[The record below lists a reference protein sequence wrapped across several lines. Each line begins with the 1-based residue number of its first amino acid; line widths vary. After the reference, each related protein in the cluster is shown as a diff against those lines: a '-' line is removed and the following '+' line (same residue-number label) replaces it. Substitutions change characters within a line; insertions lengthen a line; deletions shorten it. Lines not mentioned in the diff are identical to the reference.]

1 MMVKKTKR
9 MQVGLFMKLL
19 IVDDEELTR
28 SGLVSSIDWEKLGI
42 TEIRQASDGIYGLQ
56 EARDFLPD
64 IVLCDV
70 RMPRMNGITM
80 LEQIET
86 FLPQVAGIFMSGY
99 SDKEYL
105 KAAIKLKAIN
115 YIEKPIDPAEIA
127 ETIQKAVEQCQ
138 KQSLEQLAASMN
150 LLQAARKR
158 KLQNQIAQLDML
170 LGI

>member
-1 MMVKKTKR
+1 MR
-9 MQVGLFMKLL
+9 P
-19 IVDDEELTR
+19 
-28 SGLVSSIDWEKLGI
+28 SC
-42 TEIRQASDGIYGLQ
+42 
-56 EARDFLPD
+56 P
-64 IVLCDV
+64 
-70 RMPRMNGITM
+70 
-80 LEQIET
+80 
-86 FLPQVAGIFMSGY
+86 IFMSGY

>member
-1 MMVKKTKR
+1 
-9 MQVGLFMKLL
+9 
-19 IVDDEELTR
+19 
-28 SGLVSSIDWEKLGI
+28 
-42 TEIRQASDGIYGLQ
+42 
-56 EARDFLPD
+56 
-64 IVLCDV
+64 
-70 RMPRMNGITM
+70 
-80 LEQIET
+80 
-86 FLPQVAGIFMSGY
+86 MSGY